1 MAEPAML
8 DAAAPTNGAVDVVLG
23 CEGAEPD
30 ECAEPVPDGYRAAVV
45 WVPFET
51 AYWAVAVL
59 AMAAAAA
66 RVKRENCILWFGGW

>member
-30 ECAEPVPDGYRAAVV
+30 ECAEPVPVGYKAAVV

-51 AYWAVAVL
+51 A
-59 AMAAAAA
+59 
-66 RVKRENCILWFGGW
+66 